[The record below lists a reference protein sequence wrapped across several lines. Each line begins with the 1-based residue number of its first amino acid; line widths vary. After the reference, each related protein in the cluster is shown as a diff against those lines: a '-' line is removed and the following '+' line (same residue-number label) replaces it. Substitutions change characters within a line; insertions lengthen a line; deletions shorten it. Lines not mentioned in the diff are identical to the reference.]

1 MAALL
6 VFVTVALIVA
16 AFAASLL
23 INHRSRS
30 GETRAGDLFRY
41 LGTRA

>member
-16 AFAASLL
+16 AFAVSVLFDA
-23 INHRSRS
+23 RSRS
-30 GETRAGDLFRY
+30 GET
-41 LGTRA
+41 

>member
-16 AFAASLL
+16 AFAVSVLFDV
-23 INHRSRS
+23 RSRS
-30 GETRAGDLFRY
+30 GET
-41 LGTRA
+41 